1 VHNRALTWDNLRKR
15 GFIGP
20 SMCALCSLQE
30 ESKEHL
36 FNGCQ
41 YSQKIWDYGA
51 QIMRKSQRNRS
62 SINDT
67 IENWNNISFTN
78 PILNLIWDLLPGFTL
93 WQIWKERN
101 KRIFHSQ
108 SSPPDATWTKVRAQV
123 TETVRNKSWTEKDW
137 QCNPEEQ
144 IILHNWQLDL
154 TNHLSARSPTVPLV
168 SPTTWT
174 PPPAHFI
181 KVNFDGASKGNPGPA
196 GYGTVLRNSDG
207 EILGL
212 EAGFIGDTTN
222 NVAELTG
229 LLRGLQAATNKGYQ
243 RILLEGDSQPIIKLA
258 TRIIHGCDPEKI
270 SPSWRLSGLLVDFS
284 HHLHPHLTITTS
296 HVKREANKVADRLAN
311 EAVETGEERLSW
323 DGQSSPTP
331 EILTQCQALARK
343 DLHSPDGVI
352 GGAIVPGGN
361 EEDDA

>member
-1 VHNRALTWDNLRKR
+1 
-15 GFIGP
+15 
-20 SMCALCSLQE
+20 
-30 ESKEHL
+30 
-36 FNGCQ
+36 
-41 YSQKIWDYGA
+41 
-51 QIMRKSQRNRS
+51 MRKSQRNRI

-67 IENWNNISFTN
+67 IENWNKISFTN

-108 SSPPDATWTKVRAQV
+108 SSPVDATWTKVKAQV

-137 QCNPEEQ
+137 QCNPEEK

-154 TNHLSARSPTVPLV
+154 TNHLLSRSPTVPLV

-174 PPPAHFI
+174 TPPAHFI
-181 KVNFDGASKGNPGPA
+181 KVNFDGASKGNPGPV

-222 NVAELTG
+222 NVGELTG
-229 LLRGLQAATNKGYQ
+229 LVRRLQAATNKGYQ

-296 HVKREANKVADRLAN
+296 HVKREANKVADQLAN

-331 EILTQCQALARK
+331 EILTHCQALARK

-352 GGAIVPGGN
+352 GGAIVPGGKERGRCVN
-361 EEDDA
+361 SPVGPSQTSH

>member
-1 VHNRALTWDNLRKR
+1 
-15 GFIGP
+15 
-20 SMCALCSLQE
+20 
-30 ESKEHL
+30 
-36 FNGCQ
+36 
-41 YSQKIWDYGA
+41 
-51 QIMRKSQRNRS
+51 MRKSQRNHS

-67 IENWNNISFTN
+67 IENWNKISFTN

-93 WQIWKERN
+93 WKIWKERN

-154 TNHLSARSPTVPLV
+154 TNHLLSRSPTVPLV

-174 PPPAHFI
+174 TPPAHFI

-222 NVAELTG
+222 NVADLTG

-258 TRIIHGCDPEKI
+258 TRIIHGCDLEKI
-270 SPSWRLSGLLVDFS
+270 SPSWRLSGLLVHFS
-284 HHLHPHLTITTS
+284 HHHHHHLPCQKGSEQSGRPTR
-296 HVKREANKVADRLAN
+296 KRSGGNRGRTLELGWPELTNPRDPYPVPSSSQKRSSLPGWGDRWCNCARWKRTRPTRKCSRRPVPNQPLNPMTAHRR
-311 EAVETGEERLSW
+311 TLS
-323 DGQSSPTP
+323 SST
-331 EILTQCQALARK
+331 LARAQGT
-343 DLHSPDGVI
+343 SYQST
-352 GGAIVPGGN
+352 N
-361 EEDDA
+361 